1 LIIQWYPGHMAKAK
15 RLIQANLPAVDM
27 VVEILDARLPLS
39 SRNPDLAQIIEK
51 KTRVLALNK
60 NDLADPILVEKWVK
74 HFQKEGLTAVPI
86 DALNGQGLNKLAN
99 AIRASVAEKMA
110 KIKEKRGKARP
121 IRLMV
126 LGIPN
131 VGKSSLINKLAKQ
144 TSAKV
149 GNKPGVTKGKQ
160 WIKIAHDMELLDTP
174 GVLWPKFEDQE
185 VGKKLAATGAI
196 NDDVFPV
203 EEVIYWLV
211 AYLRQEKPDLLKAR
225 YKLDSLPETIE
236 EILEAIGRKRGCLA
250 AGGVL
255 NVTKVYAL
263 LLQEFRKGLLGKV
276 TLDKPEGAE

>member
-1 LIIQWYPGHMAKAK
+1 MIIQWYPGHMAKAK